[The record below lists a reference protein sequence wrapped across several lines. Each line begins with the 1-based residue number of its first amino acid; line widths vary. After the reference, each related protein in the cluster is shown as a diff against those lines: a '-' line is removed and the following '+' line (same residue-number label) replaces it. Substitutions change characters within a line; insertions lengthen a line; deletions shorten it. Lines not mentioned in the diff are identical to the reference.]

1 MSFVSRVNAAKG
13 AAPSEEERMN
23 FMVSLITDG
32 SSMERMSAEESARF
46 GQEMGEFMGEIERA
60 GVLLHTD
67 ALGPVS
73 DARTLRRKSGR
84 TVVTDGP
91 FAESKEQTAGYM
103 VLRCSDME
111 EAIGWVER
119 MPLLGGAVEV
129 RPLAGRS
136 ENP

>member
-1 MSFVSRVNAAKG
+1 MK
-13 AAPSEEERMN
+13 

-32 SSMERMSAEESARF
+32 SSMDGMTPEERAEF
-46 GQEMGEFMGEIERA
+46 GRKMGEFMSEIEGS

-73 DARTLRRKSGR
+73 DAKTLRRGKNGKV
-84 TVVTDGP
+84 VVTDGP
-91 FAESKEQTAGYM
+91 FAETKEQIAGYM
-103 VLRCSDME
+103 VLDCDDIDD
-111 EAIGWVER
+111 ALGWIER
-119 MPLLGGAVEV
+119 MPVAGGAVEV